1 MNAGRELERT
11 LAAKRHNER
20 QIPTSS
26 ETKGRHTSFGC
37 DNMMTWLDFKTVVVA
52 FIYLAMVFSCSVST
66 HLSLLATMYH
76 AGQRRDDYRPVYSC
90 NSPIRFR

>member
-1 MNAGRELERT
+1 MNAGRELKRT

-37 DNMMTWLDFKTVVVA
+37 DNMMTWLDSKTVVVA

-76 AGQRRDDYRPVYSC
+76 AGQRRDDYRPVDSC